1 MPVFRVFQRLGE
13 VSGDRVAACFLRI
26 HNHHTI
32 VIGCNVTK
40 HRLPFTC
47 GHCLALVLLV
57 RANIT
62 RLVYADM
69 DEFYYLSRMALVK
82 DERHYDKFDRAFST
96 YFKGLED
103 LAGMIA
109 SLIPDE
115 FLRRE
120 FEKSLTPEELEK
132 IKSLGGLE
140 KLIEAFKREVEEA
153 ARGEGD
159 DKDKEGKGKRGKGE
173 EGKDRDG
180 KKRRGKRQW
189 DKRDYKAYDDN
200 VELGTRGMK
209 IAMRRLR
216 KLARTGAEDE
226 FDINTTISKTA
237 KNGGLLDIIMR
248 PERRNTVKV
257 LLFLDNGGSMDA
269 HVKVCE
275 ELFSAARSEFKHLE
289 TYYFHNFV
297 YDGVWKEHNRRMN
310 ERLDTFDILHKYAHD
325 YKVIF
330 VGDAT
335 MAPYEITHAGGSVEH
350 WNEEA
355 GAIWMQRMMDTYD
368 KVIWINPTPHDT
380 WEYSTSVA
388 LTKKLVDDQMY
399 PLTIRGIE
407 EGMNYLTK

>member
-1 MPVFRVFQRLGE
+1 MLINFF
-13 VSGDRVAACFLRI
+13 
-26 HNHHTI
+26 
-32 VIGCNVTK
+32 
-40 HRLPFTC
+40 
-47 GHCLALVLLV
+47 LALKKARIPVSITELLHLLEVLKV
-57 RANIT
+57 
-62 RLVYADM
+62 RLVYANM
-69 DEFYYLSRMALVK
+69 DDFYYLSRMSLVK
-82 DERHYDKFDRAFST
+82 DERHYDKFDRAFGT

-103 LAGMIA
+103 LSGMMA

-120 FEKSLTPEELEK
+120 FEKSLSNKELEK

-153 ARGEGD
+153 VREGNDKKGKGSGEDGQG
-159 DKDKEGKGKRGKGE
+159 EGKGEKGRGGV
-173 EGKDRDG
+173 
-180 KKRRGKRQW
+180 RRTW

-209 IAMRRLR
+209 VALRRLR
-216 KLARTGAEDE
+216 KLARTGSDTE
-226 FDINTTISKTA
+226 FDIDGTINKTA
-237 KNGGLLDIIMR
+237 KSGGLLDIIMR

-269 HVKVCE
+269 HVRVCE

-289 TYYFHNFV
+289 TYYFHNFI
-297 YDGVWKEHNRRMN
+297 YDGVWKEHRRRLQ
-310 ERLDTFDILHKYAHD
+310 ERIETFDILNRYNHE

-355 GAIWMQRMMDTYD
+355 GAIWMQRVMDTYD
-368 KVIWINPTPHDT
+368 RVIWINPTLEET

-388 LTKKLVDDQMY
+388 IARKLVDDQMF
-399 PLTIRGIE
+399 PLTVRGIE
-407 EGMNYLTK
+407 NGMNYLTK

>member
-1 MPVFRVFQRLGE
+1 MLINFF
-13 VSGDRVAACFLRI
+13 
-26 HNHHTI
+26 
-32 VIGCNVTK
+32 
-40 HRLPFTC
+40 
-47 GHCLALVLLV
+47 LALKKARIPVSITELLHLHQILK
-57 RANIT
+57 A
-62 RLVYADM
+62 RLVYADL

-82 DERHYDKFDRAFST
+82 DERHYDKFDRAFSI

-103 LAGMIA
+103 LSSMIA

-120 FEKSLTPEELEK
+120 FEKSLTREELDK

-140 KLIEAFKREVEEA
+140 KLIEAFKREVEKA
-153 ARGEGD
+153 ARGEG
-159 DKDKEGKGKRGKGE
+159 KDPDGEGKGERGRGR
-173 EGKDRDG
+173 EGGRG
-180 KKRRGKRQW
+180 KKRRGQRTW
-189 DKRDYKAYDDN
+189 DRRDYKNLDDN
-200 VELGTRGMK
+200 VEMGTRGLK
-209 IAMRRLR
+209 ISLRRLR

-226 FDINTTISKTA
+226 FDIDGTVASTA

-257 LLFLDNGGSMDA
+257 LLFFDNGGSMDA

-275 ELFSAARSEFKHLE
+275 ELFSAAKSEFKHME
-289 TYYFHNFV
+289 NFYFHNFL
-297 YDGVWKEHNRRMN
+297 YDGVWRQHNRRMN
-310 ERLDTFDILHKYAHD
+310 ERLDTWDIMHKYAHD

-355 GAIWMQRMMDTYD
+355 GAIWIQRMMDTYE
-368 KVIWINPTPHDT
+368 KLIWINPTPQDT

-407 EGMNYLTK
+407 EGMNFLSK

>member
-1 MPVFRVFQRLGE
+1 MLINFF
-13 VSGDRVAACFLRI
+13 
-26 HNHHTI
+26 
-32 VIGCNVTK
+32 
-40 HRLPFTC
+40 
-47 GHCLALVLLV
+47 LALKKTRIPVSITELLHLMDILK
-57 RANIT
+57 A

-82 DERHYDKFDRAFST
+82 DERHYDKFDRAFGT

-103 LAGMIA
+103 LSSMIA
-109 SLIPDE
+109 SLISDE

-120 FEKSLTPEELEK
+120 FEKSLTREELEK

-153 ARGEGD
+153 ARGEKG
-159 DKDKEGKGKRGKGE
+159 DKDEEGKGRRGRGE
-173 EGKDRDG
+173 QGNDRNG
-180 KKRRGKRQW
+180 KKRRGRRSW
-189 DKRDYKAYDDN
+189 DRRDYKAYDDN
-200 VELGTRGMK
+200 VELGTRGIK
-209 IAMRRLR
+209 IALRRLR

-226 FDINTTISKTA
+226 FDIDNTISKTA
-237 KNGGLLDIIMR
+237 RNGGLLDIIMR
-248 PERRNTVKV
+248 AERRNTVKV

-275 ELFSAARSEFKHLE
+275 ELFSATRSEFKHLE
-289 TYYFHNFV
+289 TYYFHNFI
-297 YDGVWKEHNRRMN
+297 YDGVWKEDRRRMN
-310 ERLDTFDILHKYAHD
+310 ERIDTFDILHKYTHE

-335 MAPYEITHAGGSVEH
+335 MASYEITHSGGSVEH

-355 GAIWMQRMMDTYD
+355 GAIWIQRVMDVYD
-368 KVIWINPTPHDT
+368 KVIWINPTPQDT

-388 LTKKLVDDQMY
+388 LTKKLVDDQMF

-407 EGMNYLTK
+407 NGMNFLTK

>member
-1 MPVFRVFQRLGE
+1 MLINFFFTLKKARIPVSITE
-13 VSGDRVAACFLRI
+13 
-26 HNHHTI
+26 
-32 VIGCNVTK
+32 
-40 HRLPFTC
+40 
-47 GHCLALVLLV
+47 LLHLLDILK
-57 RANIT
+57 A
-62 RLVYADM
+62 RLVYADI

-82 DERHYDKFDRAFST
+82 DERHYDKFDRAFSN

-103 LAGMIA
+103 LSSLLA

-115 FLRRE
+115 YMRRE

-132 IKSLGGLE
+132 IQSLGGLE

-153 ARGEGD
+153 ARGEGKE
-159 DKDKEGKGKRGKGE
+159 KDKEGKGENGRGE
-173 EGKDRDG
+173 EGNDRKG

-200 VELGTRGMK
+200 VELGTRGLK
-209 IAMRRLR
+209 ISLRRLR
-216 KLARTGAEDE
+216 KLARQGAEDE
-226 FDINTTISKTA
+226 FDIDNTISKTA

-257 LLFLDNGGSMDA
+257 LLMLDNGGSMDA

-289 TYYFHNFV
+289 VYYFHNFI

-310 ERLDTFDILHKYAHD
+310 ERIDTFDILHKYTHD

-355 GAIWMQRMMDTYD
+355 GAIWMQRMLDTFE
-368 KVIWINPTPHDT
+368 KVIWINPTPQDT
-380 WEYSTSVA
+380 WEYSTSVS
-388 LTKKLVDDQMY
+388 LIQKLVEDRMY
-399 PLTIRGIE
+399 PLTIAGIE
-407 EGMNYLTK
+407 EGMNVLSK

>member
-1 MPVFRVFQRLGE
+1 MLINFFFTLKKARIPVSITELLHLLE
-13 VSGDRVAACFLRI
+13 VLKA
-26 HNHHTI
+26 
-32 VIGCNVTK
+32 
-40 HRLPFTC
+40 
-47 GHCLALVLLV
+47 
-57 RANIT
+57 
-62 RLVYADM
+62 RLVYADI

-82 DERHYDKFDRAFST
+82 DERHYDKFDRAFSS
-96 YFKGLED
+96 YFKGLDD
-103 LAGMIA
+103 LSSLLA

-115 FLRRE
+115 YLRRE

-153 ARGEGD
+153 ARGEGKE
-159 DKDKEGKGKRGKGE
+159 KDREGKGENGRGKDGDQR
-173 EGKDRDG
+173 KG

-189 DKRDYKAYDDN
+189 DKRDYKTYDDN

-209 IAMRRLR
+209 ISLRRLR
-216 KLARTGAEDE
+216 KLARQGAEDE
-226 FDINTTISKTA
+226 FDIDTTVSKTA
-237 KNGGLLDIIMR
+237 RNGGLLDIIMR

-257 LLFLDNGGSMDA
+257 LLLLDNGGSMDA

-289 TYYFHNFV
+289 VYYFHNFI

-310 ERLDTFDILHKYAHD
+310 ERIDTFDLLHKYTHD

-355 GAIWMQRMMDTYD
+355 GAIWMQRFLDTFD
-368 KVIWINPTPHDT
+368 KLIWINPTPRDT
-380 WEYSTSVA
+380 WEYSTSVS
-388 LTKKLVDDQMY
+388 LVHKLVEDQMF
-399 PLTIRGIE
+399 PLTIAGIE
-407 EGMNYLTK
+407 EGMNRLSK

>member
-1 MPVFRVFQRLGE
+1 MLINFF
-13 VSGDRVAACFLRI
+13 
-26 HNHHTI
+26 
-32 VIGCNVTK
+32 
-40 HRLPFTC
+40 
-47 GHCLALVLLV
+47 LALKKERIPVSITELLHLLDVLK
-57 RANIT
+57 A
-62 RLVYADM
+62 RLVYADI
-69 DEFYYLSRMALVK
+69 DDFYYLSRMALVK

-103 LAGMIA
+103 LSSMIA

-115 FLRRE
+115 FLRKE
-120 FEKSLTPEELEK
+120 FEKTLTAEELEK

-140 KLIEAFKREVEEA
+140 KLIEAFKRQVEEA
-153 ARGEGD
+153 ARGEGKE
-159 DKDKEGKGKRGKGE
+159 KDQEGKGENGKGE
-173 EGKDRDG
+173 DGKDGKDRKG

-200 VELGTRGMK
+200 VELGTRGIK
-209 IAMRRLR
+209 IALRRLR

-226 FDINTTISKTA
+226 FDIDTTIDKTA

-257 LLFLDNGGSMDA
+257 LLLLDNGGSMDA

-289 TYYFHNFV
+289 TFYFHNFI
-297 YDGVWKEHNRRMN
+297 YDGMWKEHNRRMN
-310 ERLDTFDILHKYAHD
+310 ERLNTYDLLHKYTHD

-355 GAIWMQRMMDTYD
+355 GAVWIQRVMDTYD
-368 KVIWINPTPHDT
+368 KVIWINPTPEDT

-388 LTKKLVDDQMY
+388 LSRKLVDEKMF
-399 PLTIRGIE
+399 PMTIRGIE
-407 EGMNYLTK
+407 DGMSYLTK

>member
-1 MPVFRVFQRLGE
+1 MLINFFFTLKKDRIPVSITELLHLLE
-13 VSGDRVAACFLRI
+13 VLKA
-26 HNHHTI
+26 
-32 VIGCNVTK
+32 
-40 HRLPFTC
+40 
-47 GHCLALVLLV
+47 
-57 RANIT
+57 
-62 RLVYADM
+62 RLVYADI

-82 DERHYDKFDRAFST
+82 DERHYDKFDRAFSA
-96 YFKGLED
+96 YFKGLDD
-103 LAGMIA
+103 LSSLLA

-115 FLRRE
+115 YLRRE
-120 FEKSLTPEELEK
+120 FEKTLTPEELEK
-132 IKSLGGLE
+132 IEGLGGLE

-153 ARGEGD
+153 ARGEGQE
-159 DKDKEGKGKRGKGE
+159 KDKEG
-173 EGKDRDG
+173 EGKNGRGDKGDDRKG

-209 IAMRRLR
+209 ISLRRLR
-216 KLARTGAEDE
+216 KLARQGAEDE
-226 FDINTTISKTA
+226 FDIDNTISKTA

-257 LLFLDNGGSMDA
+257 LLLLDNGGSMDA

-289 TYYFHNFV
+289 TYYFHNFI

-310 ERLDTFDILHKYAHD
+310 ERIDTWDILHKYTHD

-355 GAIWMQRMMDTYD
+355 GAIWMQRMLDHFD
-368 KVIWINPTPHDT
+368 KLIWINPTPKDT

-388 LTKKLVDDQMY
+388 LTQKLVEDQMF
-399 PLTIRGIE
+399 PLTIAGIE
-407 EGMNYLTK
+407 EGMNYLSK

>member
-1 MPVFRVFQRLGE
+1 MLINFFLELKKARIPVSITELLHLL
-13 VSGDRVAACFLRI
+13 D
-26 HNHHTI
+26 
-32 VIGCNVTK
+32 
-40 HRLPFTC
+40 
-47 GHCLALVLLV
+47 VLK
-57 RANIT
+57 A

-82 DERHYDKFDRAFST
+82 DERHYDKFDRAFGT

-109 SLIPDE
+109 SLLPDE

-120 FEKSLTPEELEK
+120 FEKSLSKEDLEK

-153 ARGEGD
+153 AREGN
-159 DKDKEGKGKRGKGE
+159 DKDKEGKGEEGKGE
-173 EGKDRDG
+173 GKG
-180 KKRRGKRQW
+180 KKRRGGGGKRSW

-209 IAMRRLR
+209 ISLRRLR

-226 FDINTTISKTA
+226 FDINTTIDKTA

-289 TYYFHNFV
+289 TFYFHNFI
-297 YDGVWKEHNRRMN
+297 YDGVWKEHRRRMN
-310 ERLDTFDILHKYAHD
+310 ERLDTFDILHKYTHE

-355 GAIWMQRMMDTYD
+355 GAIWMQRVMDTYD
-368 KVIWINPTPHDT
+368 KVVWINPTPQDT
-380 WEYSTSVA
+380 WEYSTSVSLA
-388 LTKKLVDDQMY
+388 KKLVDDQMY

-407 EGMNYLTK
+407 DGMNYLTK

>member
-1 MPVFRVFQRLGE
+1 MLINFF
-13 VSGDRVAACFLRI
+13 
-26 HNHHTI
+26 
-32 VIGCNVTK
+32 
-40 HRLPFTC
+40 
-47 GHCLALVLLV
+47 LALKKARIPVSITELLHLMDILK
-57 RANIT
+57 A
-62 RLVYADM
+62 RLVYADI
-69 DEFYYLSRMALVK
+69 DDFYYLSRMALVK
-82 DERHYDKFDRAFST
+82 DERHYDKFDRAFGI

-103 LAGMIA
+103 MASLLA
-109 SLIPDE
+109 SLIPDDY
-115 FLRRE
+115 LRRE

-140 KLIEAFKREVEEA
+140 ALIEEFKRQVEDA

-159 DKDKEGKGKRGKGE
+159 EKDKEGKGREGKGKD
-173 EGKDRDG
+173 GKDEKG
-180 KKRRGKRQW
+180 KKRRGKRSW

-216 KLARTGAEDE
+216 KLARTGAADE
-226 FDINTTISKTA
+226 FDIDTTIDKTA

-289 TYYFHNFV
+289 TFYFHNFL
-297 YDGVWKEHNRRMN
+297 YDGVWKQSNRRMS
-310 ERLDTFDILHKYAHD
+310 ERIDTFDLLHKYAHD

-355 GAIWMQRMMDTYD
+355 GAVWLQRMMDSFD
-368 KVIWINPTPHDT
+368 KVIWINPTPLDT
-380 WEYSTSVA
+380 WEYSNSVA
-388 LTKKLVDDQMY
+388 LTRRLVDDQMF

-407 EGMNYLTK
+407 DGMNFLSK

>member
-1 MPVFRVFQRLGE
+1 MLINFFFTLKKARIPVSITELLHLL
-13 VSGDRVAACFLRI
+13 D
-26 HNHHTI
+26 
-32 VIGCNVTK
+32 
-40 HRLPFTC
+40 
-47 GHCLALVLLV
+47 VLK
-57 RANIT
+57 A
-62 RLVYADM
+62 RLVYADI

-82 DERHYDKFDRAFST
+82 DERHYDKFDRAFSS
-96 YFKGLED
+96 YFKGLDD
-103 LAGMIA
+103 LSSLLN

-115 FLRRE
+115 YLRRE

-140 KLIEAFKREVEEA
+140 KLIEAFKKEVEEA
-153 ARGEGD
+153 AKGEGKE
-159 DKDKEGKGKRGKGE
+159 KDKEGKGENGRGE
-173 EGKDRDG
+173 EGGDRKG
-180 KKRRGKRQW
+180 KKRRGKKTW

-209 IAMRRLR
+209 ISLRRLR
-216 KLARTGAEDE
+216 KLARQGADDE
-226 FDINTTISKTA
+226 FDINNTIDKTA
-237 KNGGLLDIIMR
+237 KNGGMLDIIMR

-257 LLFLDNGGSMDA
+257 LLILDNGGSMDA

-289 TYYFHNFV
+289 TYYFHNFI
-297 YDGVWKEHNRRMN
+297 YDGLWKQNNRRMS
-310 ERLDTFDILHKYAHD
+310 ERIDTFDILHKYTHD

-355 GAIWMQRMMDTYD
+355 GAIWMQRVLDTFA
-368 KVIWINPTPHDT
+368 KVIWINPTPQDT

-388 LTKKLVDDQMY
+388 LTQKLVEDQMC
-399 PLTIRGIE
+399 PLTISGIE
-407 EGMNYLTK
+407 QGMNSLTK